1 MRLSSW
7 RSERAARRD
16 SASSRNTF
24 GAGMRDAEGAGGE
37 LRPPPW
43 RDKVDT
49 HPRSAQTLEKPFGG
63 ALPLPSLWGDTRY
76 DALQC
81 RAAAQTLRPGRGA
94 GGKMRWWALLA
105 LLALLPCASAP
116 AALPC
121 GKRAATPIMLTAASS
136 AAAVVPCL
144 LAFVMSAARAVQ
156 LFIFG
161 ALTLAGF
168 LAVVG
173 SSKPRAWLGPS
184 CTILNRVHR
193 LHQPFLT
200 ACLLCLLYGARAQD
214 SRMYTRLAC
223 PTVKH
228 RWVAAMQYLNA
239 TTWIDGVQSGAQ
251 DAVLVNSD
259 TGTPAISKPFYD
271 QSSKSV
277 LFSPRAQSST
287 TGPYVNLQSVH
298 FGTGDFTFV
307 ILAKYNS
314 PGTSGDVWPRIFDFS
329 TTGNQYGTYFILTEV
344 RRRT

>member
-1 MRLSSW
+1 
-7 RSERAARRD
+7 
-16 SASSRNTF
+16 
-24 GAGMRDAEGAGGE
+24 MRDAEGAFGE

-43 RDKVDT
+43 REKAYT
-49 HPRSAQTLEKPFGG
+49 RPRSVPTSENPSGGTL
-63 ALPLPSLWGDTRY
+63 LLPSPARGSDSVP
-76 DALQC
+76 QC
-81 RAAAQTLRPGRGA
+81 RAAAPALRPAGGA
-94 GGKMRWWALLA
+94 GGRVRWWALLA
-105 LLALLPCASAP
+105 LLALLPPASAP

-121 GKRAATPIMLTAASS
+121 VAGNGAATPIMLTAASF
-136 AAAVVPCL
+136 AATVVPSL

-173 SSKPRAWLGPS
+173 SRAWLGPS
-184 CTILNRVHR
+184 RTILNRVHR

-228 RWVAAMQYLNA
+228 RWLAASQYLNA
-239 TTWIDGVQSGAQ
+239 TTWRDGVQSGAQ

-344 RRRT
+344 RRRP